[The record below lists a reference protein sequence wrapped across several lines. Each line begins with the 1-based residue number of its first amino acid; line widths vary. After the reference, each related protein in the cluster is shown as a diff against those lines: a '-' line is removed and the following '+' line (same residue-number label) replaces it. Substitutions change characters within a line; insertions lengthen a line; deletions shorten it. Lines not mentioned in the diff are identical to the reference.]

1 MAIAR
6 KLLFV
11 AALVLLGASPAVLG
25 GVGGPGVT
33 FPWGQFGLPSCISGY
48 VLYNNNGQVGCEE
61 APSSG
66 VGIGVINNLIAK
78 GQVAPQV
85 FSTKGTA
92 TYATGTYTASF
103 GSPAPT
109 ALAANTAFFVVFPS
123 TNLGAADL
131 IIGTLGTKPIKIINS
146 AGTALTLVGGEIVPG
161 PALLFYVG
169 TEYMYFSPAVSSS
182 IQVAAATAP
191 STSNFAYRD
200 TFYLLSGGETI
211 TLPCSTALSPN
222 DQIFVYSTSGT
233 ATIAV
238 AASPCADNIIKNG
251 NTSTTSQTVA
261 QGAAAATV
269 ATDGAGNFY
278 VSGS

>member
-66 VGIGVINNLIAK
+66 VGIGVIKNLITK
-78 GQVAPQV
+78 GQSVPQV

-92 TYATGTYTASF
+92 TYATGTYTVAF
-103 GSPAPT
+103 GSPAPSV
-109 ALAANTAFFVVFPS
+109 LNANNVFFVVFPS
-123 TNLGAADL
+123 TNTGAVNL
-131 IIGTLGTKPIKIINS
+131 VIGSLSAKPVKVVNS
-146 AGTALTLVGGEIVPG
+146 AGLALTLVGGEIVPG
-161 PALLFYVG
+161 PGMLFYDG
-169 TEYMYFSPAVSSS
+169 TEYIYFTPAVSSS

-191 STSNFAYRD
+191 TASNFAYRD
-200 TFYLLSGGETI
+200 TFYLLSGSQTI
-211 TLPCSTALSPN
+211 TLLCSTALSPN

-233 ATIAV
+233 ATIA
-238 AASPCADNIIKNG
+238 AAAAPCADNIIKNG
-251 NTSTTSQTVA
+251 NSSLVSQTIA